1 MDWTQRLD
9 TQIPLFDMRLFEIAG
24 TPITIATLAFF
35 VLVLLVTFLI
45 SATVQRAVVR
55 ALKLR
60 GITDEGTVQ
69 ITRRILHYALIGLGL
84 AIAIHTVGINLNAL
98 FATGAFLAI
107 GVGFALQNIL
117 QNFVAGVILL
127 VERSIK
133 PGDVLR
139 VEGLLV
145 RVVKMGIRA
154 TIVRSLDEEELI
166 VPNASIVQS
175 TVTNYTLRDSLYRL
189 RCPVGVVYA
198 SDMGLVKRT
207 LEEVARSIPWR
218 HAAKDPVVLLT
229 AFGDSSVNFE
239 VSVWMDD
246 PWRVRSASSDVN
258 ERIWWALKDSG
269 VTIAFPQLDVH
280 FDPPVVDSL
289 KGLARAS

>member
-1 MDWTQRLD
+1 
-9 TQIPLFDMRLFEIAG
+9 MR
-24 TPITIATLAFF
+24 
-35 VLVLLVTFLI
+35 
-45 SATVQRAVVR
+45 
-55 ALKLR
+55 
-60 GITDEGTVQ
+60 
-69 ITRRILHYALIGLGL
+69 
-84 AIAIHTVGINLNAL
+84 
-98 FATGAFLAI
+98 
-107 GVGFALQNIL
+107 
-117 QNFVAGVILL
+117 
-127 VERSIK
+127 
-133 PGDVLR
+133 DVLR

-154 TIVRSLDEEELI
+154 TVVRSLDEEELI
-166 VPNASIVQS
+166 VPNSSIVQS

-207 LEEVARSIPWR
+207 LEEVARDVPWR
-218 HAAKDPVVLLT
+218 QTGKEPIVLLT
-229 AFGDSSVNFE
+229 EFGDSSVNFE
-239 VSVWMDD
+239 VSVWMED
-246 PWRVRSASSDVN
+246 PWSVRRARSDVN